1 MSLEQIESLAK
12 QLPPLDKL
20 RLIESLVPGL
30 ETQLRLQPTTR
41 RRSLRGILKG
51 NPVGDNDIS
60 ELRREFE
67 QNFPREGNR

>member
-30 ETQLRLQPTTR
+30 ETQLRLQSPTR
-41 RRSLRGILKG
+41 RRSLRGLLKG
-51 NPVGDNDIS
+51 HAIGGDDIA
-60 ELRREFE
+60 EVRREIE
-67 QNFPREGNR
+67 QNFPREGF